1 MGAPIARNAAETKLN
16 TNSRQREHVD
26 ERIDAEQVNLT
37 ANQITDS
44 RLRDSE
50 ALRHLLLRQVLGANV
65 FFDSAMSIAR
75 TLRLAAS

>member
-1 MGAPIARNAAETKLN
+1 MRHHGDQGIHTK
-16 TNSRQREHVD
+16 EGD
-26 ERIDAEQVNLT
+26 FPPY
-37 ANQITDS
+37 QITDS